1 MFELIYPVEPAP
13 LLPGLTA
20 TSPRGKRTED
30 EIFPIVEE
38 SGLVVGRAGRKY
50 CHSGSRLLH
59 PVVHLHIID
68 REERIYLQKRSM
80 KKDIQPGKWDTAVGG
95 HVGYGESLIEAI
107 MRESM
112 EELHLT
118 RFNPVYMGTYPYDSE
133 RERELVNIF
142 AAVGSFDI
150 RPDLD
155 EVTEGRFWT
164 LGEIDGAMGKNILT
178 PNFEMEFG
186 NIRDRLI
193 ALL

>member
-1 MFELIYPVEPAP
+1 MFELIYPVDPAP
-13 LLPGLTA
+13 ILPSLTA
-20 TSPRGKRTED
+20 NSPRDGRLDGEV
-30 EIFPIVEE
+30 FPIVEE
-38 SGLVVGRAGRKY
+38 SGLVVGRASRSY
-50 CHSGSRLLH
+50 CHGGSRLLH

-95 HVGYGESLIEAI
+95 HVGYGESLVEALL
-107 MRESM
+107 RESM

-118 RFNPVYMGTYPYDSE
+118 RFNPVYIGTYPYDSD

-150 RPDLD
+150 SPDLD
-155 EVTEGRFWT
+155 EVTDGRFWT
-164 LGEIDGAMGKNILT
+164 IAEIGAAMGKNVLT

-186 NIRDRLI
+186 RIRNKLL

>member
-1 MFELIYPVEPAP
+1 MFELIYPVDPAP
-13 LLPGLTA
+13 VLPVLTA
-20 TSPRGKRTED
+20 GSPRGGRLDGEV
-30 EIFPIVEE
+30 FPVVEE
-38 SGLVVGRAGRKY
+38 SGLVVGRASRSY
-50 CHSGSRLLH
+50 CHGGSRLLH

-95 HVGYGESLIEAI
+95 HVGYGESLVEALL
-107 MRESM
+107 RESV

-118 RFNPVYMGTYPYDSE
+118 RFNPVYIGTYPYDSD

-142 AAVGSFDI
+142 AAVGSFEI
-150 RPDLD
+150 KPDLD
-155 EVTEGRFWT
+155 EVTDGRFWT
-164 LGEIDGAMGKNILT
+164 TAEIDAAMGKNILT

-186 NIRDRLI
+186 KIRNKLL

>member
-1 MFELIYPVEPAP
+1 MFELIYPVDPAP
-13 LLPGLTA
+13 ILPALTA
-20 TSPRGKRTED
+20 GSPRDGRLD
-30 EIFPIVEE
+30 GEIFPVVEE
-38 SGLVVGRAGRKY
+38 SGLVVGRASRSY
-50 CHSGSRLLH
+50 CHGGSRLLH

-95 HVGYGESLIEAI
+95 HVGYGESLVEALL
-107 MRESM
+107 RESM

-118 RFNPVYMGTYPYDSE
+118 RFNPVYIGTYPYDSD

-155 EVTEGRFWT
+155 EVTDGRFWT
-164 LGEIDGAMGKNILT
+164 IAEIDAAMGKNILT

-186 NIRDRLI
+186 RIRNKLL

>member
-13 LLPGLTA
+13 MLPGLTA
-20 TSPRGKRTED
+20 DSPRERRIEGEV
-30 EIFPIVEE
+30 FPVVEE
-38 SGLVVGRAGRKY
+38 SGLVVG
-50 CHSGSRLLH
+50 RLLH

-95 HVGYGESLIEAI
+95 HVGYGESLVEALL
-107 MRESM
+107 RESM

-118 RFNPVYMGTYPYDSE
+118 RFNPVYIGTYPYDSV

-150 RPDLD
+150 SPDLD

-164 LGEIDGAMGKNILT
+164 LGEIDEAMGKNILT

-186 NIRDRLI
+186 NIREKLL

>member
-13 LLPGLTA
+13 MLPGLTA
-20 TSPRGKRTED
+20 DSPRERRIEGEV
-30 EIFPIVEE
+30 FPVVEE
-38 SGLVVGRAGRKY
+38 SGLVVGRAERKY
-50 CHSGSRLLH
+50 CHGGSRLLH

-95 HVGYGESLIEAI
+95 HVGYGESLVEALL
-107 MRESM
+107 RESM

-118 RFNPVYMGTYPYDSE
+118 RFNPVYIGTYPYDSV

-150 RPDLD
+150 SPDLD

-164 LGEIDGAMGKNILT
+164 LGEIDEAMGKNILT

-186 NIRDRLI
+186 NIREKLL

>member
-1 MFELIYPVEPAP
+1 MFELIYPVDPAP
-13 LLPGLTA
+13 MIPGLKA
-20 TSPRGKRTED
+20 DSAGGGSCAD
-30 EIFPIVEE
+30 EIFPVVEE
-38 SGLVVGRAGRKY
+38 SGLVIGRAARKY
-50 CHSGSRLLH
+50 CHGGSRLLH

-95 HVGYGESLIEAI
+95 HVGYGESLVEALL
-107 MRESM
+107 RESM

-118 RFNPVYMGTYPYDSE
+118 RFNPVYIGTYTYDSE
-133 RERELVNIF
+133 RECELVNIF
-142 AAVGSFDI
+142 AAVGSFDM
-150 RPDLD
+150 RPDRD

-164 LGEIDGAMGKNILT
+164 LGEIDGAMGKNVFT

-186 NIRDRLI
+186 NIRDKLL

>member
-1 MFELIYPVEPAP
+1 MFELIYPVDPAP
-13 LLPGLTA
+13 ILPALTA
-20 TSPRGKRTED
+20 GSPRDGRLD
-30 EIFPIVEE
+30 GEIFPIVEE
-38 SGLVVGRAGRKY
+38 SGLVVGRASRSY
-50 CHSGSRLLH
+50 CHGGSRLLH

-95 HVGYGESLIEAI
+95 HVGYGESLVEALL
-107 MRESM
+107 RESM

-118 RFNPVYMGTYPYDSE
+118 RFNPVYIGTYPYDSD

-155 EVTEGRFWT
+155 EVTDGRFWT
-164 LGEIDGAMGKNILT
+164 IAEIDAAMGKNILT

-186 NIRDRLI
+186 RIRNKLL

>member
-13 LLPGLTA
+13 ALPAPTA
-20 TSPRGKRTED
+20 ESPSERRLVGEV
-30 EIFPIVEE
+30 FPVVEE
-38 SGLVVGRAGRKY
+38 SGLVVGRAERAY
-50 CHSGSRLLH
+50 CHGGSRLLH

-95 HVGYGESLIEAI
+95 HVDYGESLAEALL
-107 MRESM
+107 RESM

-118 RFNPVYMGTYPYDSE
+118 RFNPVYIGTYPYDSD

-150 RPDLD
+150 CPDMD

-164 LGEIDGAMGKNILT
+164 MAEIDAAMGKGVLT

-186 NIRDRLI
+186 KIRNRLL

>member
-1 MFELIYPVEPAP
+1 MFELIYPVDPAP
-13 LLPGLTA
+13 VLPALTA
-20 TSPRGKRTED
+20 GSPRGGRLDGEV
-30 EIFPIVEE
+30 FPVVEE
-38 SGLVVGRAGRKY
+38 SGLVVGRASRSY
-50 CHSGSRLLH
+50 CHGGSRLLH

-95 HVGYGESLIEAI
+95 HVGYGESLVEALL
-107 MRESM
+107 RESM

-118 RFNPVYMGTYPYDSE
+118 RFNPVYIGTYPYDSD

-142 AAVGSFDI
+142 AAVGSFEI
-150 RPDLD
+150 KPDLD
-155 EVTEGRFWT
+155 EVTDGRFWT
-164 LGEIDGAMGKNILT
+164 TAEIDAAMGKNILT

-186 NIRDRLI
+186 KIRNKLL

>member
-13 LLPGLTA
+13 MLPGLTA
-20 TSPRGKRTED
+20 DSPRDRRIED
-30 EIFPIVEE
+30 EVFPVVEE
-38 SGLVVGRAGRKY
+38 SGLVVGRAERKY
-50 CHSGSRLLH
+50 CHGGSRLLH

-95 HVGYGESLIEAI
+95 HVGYGESLVEALL
-107 MRESM
+107 RESM

-118 RFNPVYMGTYPYDSE
+118 RFNPVYIGTYPYDSV

-142 AAVGSFDI
+142 VAVGSFDI

-155 EVTEGRFWT
+155 EVAEGRFWT
-164 LGEIDGAMGKNILT
+164 LGEIDDAMGKNILT

-186 NIRDRLI
+186 NIRNKLI

>member
-1 MFELIYPVEPAP
+1 MFELIYPVDPAP
-13 LLPGLTA
+13 ILPSLTA
-20 TSPRGKRTED
+20 NSPRDGLDGEV
-30 EIFPIVEE
+30 FPVVEE
-38 SGLVVGRAGRKY
+38 SGLVVGRASRSY
-50 CHSGSRLLH
+50 CHGGSRLLH

-68 REERIYLQKRSM
+68 HEERIYLQKRSM

-95 HVGYGESLIEAI
+95 HVGYGESLVEALL
-107 MRESM
+107 RESM

-118 RFNPVYMGTYPYDSE
+118 RFNPVYIGTYPYDSE

-150 RPDLD
+150 SPDLD
-155 EVTEGRFWT
+155 EVTDGRFWT
-164 LGEIDGAMGKNILT
+164 IAEIDAAMGKNVLT

-186 NIRDRLI
+186 RIRNKLL